1 MYLKSRSTHEIRQ
14 LSSPPRCRPREQ
26 APRRRLQDPEAKS
39 SFTLN
44 ALLTESA
51 EKFKALRDAYVAR
64 FKPADTYEL
73 GLVATIAACTWQKHR
88 LGDWEAAIID
98 LEIKRSSILDPAFRA
113 LPGDLQRALAMAE
126 KSVILRRMSQY
137 QSSLDFRWNR
147 ASKALKTSQEGRAI
161 KSMQNEGK
169 SQNRTPEKG
178 AGPNGSGGPP
188 SRPSE
193 LGSRLAATA
202 R

>member
-1 MYLKSRSTHEIRQ
+1 MKSK
-14 LSSPPRCRPREQ
+14 SS
-26 APRRRLQDPEAKS
+26 PRRRAAGRANRRLAAGHKTTEAKAS
-39 SFTLN
+39 PALN

-88 LGDWEAAIID
+88 LWDWEAAIID
-98 LEIKRSSILDPAFRA
+98 LEIKRSAILDPAFSA

-126 KSVILRRMSQY
+126 QSVILRRMSQY

-147 ASKALKTSQEGRAI
+147 ASKALKTSQDGCAI

-178 AGPNGSGGPP
+178 AGSNGSGGPP
-188 SRPSE
+188 SRPNQ
-193 LGSRLAATA
+193 LGSSLAATA